1 MNITMRFE
9 GYVEQIIDE
18 AVRKGI
24 VKTKA
29 EALRLGVLQL
39 NEKYRLVSQNLSE
52 DEEDLNLAIRIDE
65 RIKAGK
71 EKIYPESKL
80 KTLLR

>member
-1 MNITMRFE
+1 MNVTMRFD
-9 GYVEQIIDE
+9 GYVERIIDE
-18 AVRKGI
+18 AVKRGV

-39 NEKYRLVSQNLSE
+39 NEKYHLVSQNLSE
-52 DEEDLNLAIRIDE
+52 DEEDLNLAIKIDE

-71 EKIYPESKL
+71 EEVYPESKL

>member
-1 MNITMRFE
+1 MNVTMHFD
-9 GYVEQIIDE
+9 GYVERIIDE
-18 AVRKGI
+18 AVRRGV

-39 NEKYRLVSQNLSE
+39 NEKYHLVSQNLSE
-52 DEEDLNLAIRIDE
+52 DEEDLNLAIKIDE

-71 EKIYPESKL
+71 EKVYPESKL

>member
-1 MNITMRFE
+1 MNITMHFE
-9 GYVEQIIDE
+9 GYIERIIDE
-18 AVRKGI
+18 AVKKGI

-39 NEKYRLVSQNLSE
+39 NEKYHLISQNLNE
-52 DEEDLNLAIRIDE
+52 DEEDLGLAIKIDE

-71 EKIYPESKL
+71 ERVYPESKL

>member
-1 MNITMRFE
+1 MNVTMRFD
-9 GYVEQIIDE
+9 GYVERIIDE
-18 AVRKGI
+18 AVKRGV

-39 NEKYRLVSQNLSE
+39 NEKYHLVSQNLSE
-52 DEEDLNLAIRIDE
+52 DEEDLNLAIKIDE

-71 EKIYPESKL
+71 EKVYPESKL

>member
-1 MNITMRFE
+1 MNVTMHFD
-9 GYVEQIIDE
+9 GYVERIIDE
-18 AVRKGI
+18 AVKRGV

-39 NEKYRLVSQNLSE
+39 NEKYHLVSQNLSE
-52 DEEDLNLAIRIDE
+52 DEEDLNLAIKIEE

-71 EKIYPESKL
+71 EKVYPESKL

>member
-18 AVRKGI
+18 AVKKGI

-39 NEKYRLVSQNLSE
+39 NEKYHLISQNLSE
-52 DEEDLNLAIRIDE
+52 DEEDLSLAIRIDE

-71 EKIYPESKL
+71 EKINPESKL